1 VSVLKR
7 WVFPAAVVC
16 LVASLAVWRLVPW
29 LTRFRWALLI
39 AGGLLLLV
47 SVVLNAGS
55 LRAASG
61 RRAARYGAGA
71 AVLIVLALGAAV
83 LANALSVRH
92 NARWDLTENRRQSL
106 SPQSM
111 KVLGSLPGPVEA
123 IAFFRSDTPGRRTAE
138 DLLKLY
144 ASYSNGKFTWRMEDP
159 DRSPGLAQRYGVDTY
174 GTVILEGRD
183 KATDKAAAKSEKVLD
198 ADEERI
204 TNALLKLTRDGKRV
218 IYLLR
223 GHGESDPASTERPG
237 FSQAKEQMEKAN
249 YEVKELTLA
258 RDPSVPADAAIIIVA
273 GPKTDLLPPELVALD
288 GFIARG
294 GKAFFMLAPFQADGL
309 RKYLARYG
317 FEVGDDLVVELNP
330 IGRAFGLGPEVPVV
344 TQYEPH
350 PITRDL
356 GGLMTLFPLSRSI
369 DVTKAPPKGTTVQ
382 ALARTSAQSWGETDK
397 NALQRGEAKPDPQD
411 KRGPLPVAAVATID
425 AAPPAPGAATPAAPS
440 GTDAKSPPVAD
451 AKVAKDGDAAD
462 AAKKPAKA
470 RLVVIGTANLA
481 ANQFLGA
488 QGNRDFFLN
497 VVSWLAEDESQ
508 ISVRARDAK
517 SNPIVLSPPQAELV
531 LWLPVAIL
539 PGAVVVAGIFA
550 LVSRRRS
557 K

>member
-1 VSVLKR
+1 MSSILQR
-7 WVFPAAVVC
+7 WAFPAAAAC
-16 LVASLAVWRLVPW
+16 LVAALALWRLVPW
-29 LTRFRWALLI
+29 LTRLRWALVI

-47 SVVLNAGS
+47 SLALNAGS

-61 RRAARYGAGA
+61 RRTARYGAGA
-71 AVLIVLALGAAV
+71 AVLIVLALGVAV

-92 NARWDLTENRRQSL
+92 NTRWDLTENRRQSL
-106 SPQSM
+106 SPQSI
-111 KVLGSLPGPVEA
+111 KVLGALAEPVEA
-123 IAFFRSDTPGRRTAE
+123 IAFFRGDTPGRRTAE

-144 ASYSNGKFTWRMEDP
+144 ASFSNGKFTWRMEDP

-174 GTVILEGRD
+174 GTVILERGSKTGD
-183 KATDKAAAKSEKVLD
+183 KVAAKSEKVLD

-204 TNALLKLTRDGKRV
+204 TNGLLKLTREAKRV
-218 IYLLR
+218 IYLLK
-223 GHGESDPASTERPG
+223 GHGESDPANTERPG
-237 FSQAKEQMEKAN
+237 FSQAKDQMEKAN
-249 YEVKELTLA
+249 YDVKEITLA
-258 RDPSVPADAAIIIVA
+258 RDPTVPADAAMVIVA
-273 GPKTDLLPPELVALD
+273 GPKTDLLPPELAALD
-288 GFIARG
+288 TFIGRG

-344 TQYEPH
+344 TQYEAH

-356 GGLMTLFPLSRSI
+356 SGLMTLFPLSRSI

-411 KRGPLPVAAVATID
+411 KPGPLSVAAVAIVD
-425 AAPPAPGAATPAAPS
+425 AAMPAPAAATPGTPASPAAP
-440 GTDAKSPPVAD
+440 
-451 AKVAKDGDAAD
+451 KDGEAAD

-481 ANQFLGA
+481 SNQFLGA

-508 ISVRARDAK
+508 ISVRARDTK

-539 PGAVVVAGIFA
+539 PGAVVLAGIVA
-550 LVSRRRS
+550 VVSRRRRS
-557 K
+557 R